1 MAQQK
6 AQGNFADVMAKA
18 VRGLNPDVTQI
29 YPIVNDIF
37 NQVTGREGVHA
48 VDTNSLVAMGQQLDN
63 LGKKDIWLNGL
74 SKRIGLTIDDY
85 RAYQSKYAPLA
96 RTALEW
102 GAYVQKFR
110 VDVPDAVQD
119 DTYDVGK
126 MDGQSVDQWIITNPK
141 VKEKVFGVNTPFS
154 FRITIQD
161 VLLNEAF
168 LNSAG
173 MAGLIRAIFG
183 KMRNKKEIAIEN
195 LSRLAIVNLI
205 INMKSSQHFH
215 LVSIYNS
222 MLGKSLSQ
230 TDSKTD
236 PNFLRWANG
245 FINNISDKLE
255 TASILYNNEG
265 NERFTPKS
273 LQHFYALSDFMTIV
287 DTVIM
292 YEAHNPKYITADP
305 DIRVPF
311 WQGSGTTT
319 GNDWDSITTIE
330 GTNADGSSIKLNN
343 LIGIIFDHDSVGTYR
358 MQERVR
364 TTPINARAEY
374 YNTFWHENPMYFN
387 DLGENCVAFFL
398 D

>member
-6 AQGNFADVMAKA
+6 AQPNFENVMATA
-18 VRGLNPDVTQI
+18 VRGLADDVQQI
-29 YPIVNDIF
+29 YPIVNDVF
-37 NQVTGREGVHA
+37 AQVTGRKDVTA
-48 VDTNSLVAMGQQLDN
+48 IDTNSLVAMGNELDN

-74 SKRIGLTIDDY
+74 AKRIGLTIDDY
-85 RAYQSKYAPLA
+85 RAYKSKYAPLA
-96 RTALEW
+96 KTALEW

-110 VDVPDAVQD
+110 VDVPDAVED
-119 DTYDVGK
+119 KTYDVGK
-126 MDGQSVDQWIITNPK
+126 LDGQSVDQWIISNPK
-141 VKEKVFGVNTPFS
+141 VKQKIFGLNTPYS
-154 FRITIQD
+154 WHITIQD

-168 LNSAG
+168 LGSGA
-173 MAGLIRAIFG
+173 MAGLIRAVFG
-183 KMRNKKEIAIEN
+183 KMQNKKEIAIEN
-195 LSRLAIVNLI
+195 LSRLSVNNLI
-205 INMKSSQHFH
+205 INMKPSQHFH

-222 MLGKSLSQ
+222 MLGKSLGQ

-245 FINNISDKLE
+245 FINNISDKME
-255 TASILYNNEG
+255 TASVLYNSEG
-265 NERFTPKS
+265 NERFTPKN

-311 WQGSGTTT
+311 WQGSGKTT
-319 GNDWDSITTIE
+319 GIDWESVTKVE
-330 GTNADGSSIKLNN
+330 GTNADGATVQLNN
-343 LIGIIFDHDSVGTYR
+343 LIGIIFDHDSVGTFR
-358 MQERVR
+358 QQERVR

-374 YNTFWHENPMYFN
+374 YNTFWHESPMYFN